1 MSSGAT
7 RANARLKQKERLL
20 RAVTCPHCWHHFDVS
35 EIVWVAKH
43 DDLRGDPVLGG
54 DAHIRFLPTRF
65 NVDGD
70 ALDSRF
76 MPCQNLACPRC
87 HLVIP
92 RIFTKFEP
100 LIFSLIGVPFSGKSY
115 YLASMTWELA
125 RILPTKYLMVFNNVD
140 SSGNQTLIDFQ
151 EKLFFQGASD
161 QPVAVPKTQ
170 LDSATHYDSTNLDGQ
185 DVLLPRPFLY
195 AITPMESHPNYPHAD
210 AISRVLCVYD
220 NAGEHFLTGQD
231 TSLTPGTQHVA
242 KAKVLMFLYDPIQDP
257 RIRDKCRTISDD
269 PQLSAYSR
277 TQLQS
282 PVLTE
287 TVSRV
292 RQYSHLPSNKR
303 LNQPLIVLIPKADIW
318 ESLIDEDLT
327 KEPCHFPEPPSR
339 EFAIVDTARI
349 ERVSAKIRRLLLEL
363 TPEFV
368 ATAEDCCNEVI
379 YIPVSSLGCSPIP
392 QGGEKEGAGSLVFR
406 PCDIKPRWV
415 TVPILY
421 AFSKWATG
429 MLANR

>member
-1 MSSGAT
+1 MSLGAT
-7 RANARLKQKERLL
+7 QGRVRRKQKERIL
-20 RAVTCPHCWHHFDVS
+20 RAVTCPHCWHRFDVS
-35 EIVWVAKH
+35 DMVWVAKH

-70 ALDSRF
+70 ALDSRS

-87 HLVIP
+87 HLEVP
-92 RIFTKFEP
+92 RIFLKFDP

-125 RILPTKYLMVFNNVD
+125 RILPTKYLMVFKDVD
-140 SSGNQTLIDFQ
+140 YSGNQTLSDFQ
-151 EKLFFQGASD
+151 EKLFFQGDSD
-161 QPVAVPKTQ
+161 QPVAIPKTQ
-170 LDSATHYDSTNLDGQ
+170 LDSATHYDSTTLDGQ
-185 DVLLPRPFLY
+185 SVLLPRPFLY
-195 AITPMESHPNYPHAD
+195 GLTPMENHPNFSHAD
-210 AISRVLCVYD
+210 EISRILCVYD

-242 KAKVLMFLYDPIQDP
+242 KARVLMFLYDPIQDP
-257 RIRDKCRTISDD
+257 RIRHKCQTVSND
-269 PQLSAYSR
+269 PQLKDHSR

-287 TVSRV
+287 TASRV
-292 RQYSHLPSNKR
+292 RQYSHLPPNQK
-303 LNQPLIVLIPKADIW
+303 LDQPLIVLIPKADIW
-318 ESLIDEDLT
+318 ASLIDEDLT
-327 KEPCHFPEPPSR
+327 TEPFHVPKPPSR
-339 EFAIVDTARI
+339 EYAIVDTGRI
-349 ERVSAKIRRLLLEL
+349 ERVSAKIRKLLLEI

-368 ATAEDCCNEVI
+368 ATAEDCCKEVI
-379 YIPVSSLGCSPIP
+379 YIPVSSLGCSPVP
-392 QGGEKEGAGSLVFR
+392 QGDGTGVDSLVVR

-421 AFSKWATG
+421 AFSKWASG
-429 MLANR
+429 MLANK